1 MAEGGGKW
9 GGVEKTVDRVN
20 EFMKRINELTGS
32 DVLVGIPKSKNARGD
47 SPVGNAQLARIHEF
61 GSPAQNIPARPFLR
75 PGLKAVR
82 EKAVE
87 MLKEGAKAALKDEH
101 FDLEATLTKVGI
113 LARNSVVRAI
123 TDPAPPFAPLKP
135 ATIRAR
141 LRRTAGGRRKI
152 KQLRA
157 KGQSLES
164 WASETSDDGTMNIRP
179 LLDTLQMRAAITYV
193 VVKDGE
199 RPE

>member
-1 MAEGGGKW
+1 VAEGGEGKF
-9 GGVEKTVDRVN
+9 GGVEKIVDRVN
-20 EFMKRINELTGS
+20 EFLERVHELTGT
-32 DVLVGIPKSKNARGD
+32 DVLVGVPESKNHRKDG
-47 SPVGNAQLARIHEF
+47 PVTNSQIARIHEF

-87 MLKEGAKAALKDEH
+87 MLKEGAKQALEGKGNM
-101 FDLEATLTKVGI
+101 EATMTKVGI
-113 LARNSVVRAI
+113 LARNSVINAI

-141 LRRTAGGRRKI
+141 LRRTAAGRRKI

-164 WASETSDDGTMNIRP
+164 WASQTSDDGTMNIRP
-179 LLDTLQMRAAITYV
+179 LLDTLQLRAAISFV
-193 VVKDGE
+193 LVKEGE
-199 RPE
+199 RAE